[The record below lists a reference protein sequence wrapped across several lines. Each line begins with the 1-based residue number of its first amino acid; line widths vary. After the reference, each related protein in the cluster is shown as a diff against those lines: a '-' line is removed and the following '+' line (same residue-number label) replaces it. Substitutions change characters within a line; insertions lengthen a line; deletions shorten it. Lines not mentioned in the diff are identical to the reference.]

1 MKRLKANLKFGVSKE
16 NKTTTSLKKQL
27 VVLIFVS
34 ILLPIMIVV
43 FVLFYQTGLRMREQT
58 INTVG
63 EGVTKTMANIDEM
76 LVPIYNM
83 SSKIGLEPVVE
94 RYMRTS
100 YGEEDRMEKLTAL
113 NRMNR
118 LFESYNQVGP
128 SASIAV
134 ICSRTGQIFNF
145 VQPSNDGEE
154 IRSRL
159 QEMGVTDSSRL
170 SSFCWYPPQEDFIS
184 VHKEQGAQTSRDRI
198 LIGSR
203 RVIKPLTGEYLGTH
217 IFTIPEKDLYE
228 KYRVISME
236 SKGEFYVVDGTG
248 NILSSSNEEQLVNRV
263 LEPNLMQ
270 EIQNHEED
278 CTFEMNRDGVGYIV
292 SVSYSRINDWKT
304 VAVIPVR
311 EVTREMDSLF
321 LKIFLALF
329 LCTLLCVL
337 LLNIITD
344 QFLKPVTV
352 INHAME
358 KVYNGDRNA
367 YVYINSRNEIGNMA
381 NYYNAMLCRI
391 NQYIK
396 EEYEIEKKK
405 KELEMEVLMG
415 QVNPHFLYNT
425 LETLV
430 WKANERGSPDIGRI
444 AASLGRMYRLSIGTG
459 KLIVE
464 IPKEIEHLM
473 AYINIQK
480 ARYKERFWFDL
491 RVNNEEI
498 ARYKTLK
505 LILQPTVE
513 NAIMY
518 AMDGI
523 EHPLGIR
530 LRIVI
535 REKEIQFVVVDNGS
549 GMDREHLEAVR
560 VHIVENDEKRRKNG
574 NCSQIK
580 GTGIGLRSVS
590 ERIRLYFNKENAVK
604 IFSKQGKGTKI
615 VITIPKVGQND

>member
-1 MKRLKANLKFGVSKE
+1 MKRLKENLEFGVLKE
-16 NKTTTSLKKQL
+16 NKATASLKKQL
-27 VVLIFVS
+27 VVLILVS
-34 ILLPIMIVV
+34 VLLPTMIVV

-58 INTVG
+58 IDTVG

-76 LVPIYNM
+76 LLPIYNM
-83 SSKIGLEPVVE
+83 SSKVGLEPDVE
-94 RYMRTS
+94 RYMRIS
-100 YGEEDRMEKLTAL
+100 YGEEKRMEKLIAL
-113 NRMNR
+113 NRMDR

-128 SASIAV
+128 SATIAL
-134 ICSRTGQIFNF
+134 ISSRTGEIFNF
-145 VQPSNDGEE
+145 VDPSNDG
-154 IRSRL
+154 RKVSDRL
-159 QEMGVTDSSRL
+159 EEMGVTDSGNL
-170 SSFCWYPPQEDFIS
+170 SSFRWYPPQEDFLS
-184 VHKEQGAQTSRDRI
+184 DNGQQGTQTSRDRI

-217 IFTIPEKDLYE
+217 IFTIPERELYE

-236 SKGEFYVVDGTG
+236 SKGEFYVVDGAG
-248 NILSSSNEEQLVNRV
+248 NILSSSNEKQLVNRV

-270 EIQNHEED
+270 EIRNHGED
-278 CTFEMNRDGVGYIV
+278 STFEMNRDGVGYIV
-292 SVSYSRINDWKT
+292 SISSSGISDWKT

-391 NQYIK
+391 NQYIE

-444 AASLGRMYRLSIGTG
+444 AASLGRMYRLSIGSG
-459 KLIVE
+459 NLIVE

-480 ARYKERFWFDL
+480 ARYKERFSFDL
-491 RVNNEEI
+491 RMNSEEI

-518 AMDGI
+518 AMEGI

-530 LRIVI
+530 LRVVVREEEI
-535 REKEIQFVVVDNGS
+535 RFIVVDNGS
-549 GMDREHLEAVR
+549 GMDPARLAAVR
-560 VHIVENDEKRRKNG
+560 LHIVEDDEERRKNG
-574 NCSQIK
+574 NYNQMK